1 MKKKAVDYKKY
12 KKQKID
18 TYVSVEDVSRLRLIC
33 EKYGFNS
40 IYQLLQYL
48 VHCFLRVADPV
59 NDPIDEPMPIEIE
72 EMFTDNAEWEKRKY
86 SKVSHTGMNIRQKP
100 DQRKIKTPDDIKPI

>member
-1 MKKKAVDYKKY
+1 MKKKAVDKKKY

-18 TYVSVEDVSRLRLIC
+18 TYVSVEDVTRLRLIC

-59 NDPIDEPMPIEIE
+59 NDPIDEPIPVEIE
-72 EMFTDNAEWEKRKY
+72 EMFINNAEWEKREH
-86 SKVSHTGMNIRQKP
+86 SKVSHNGMSIKQKP
-100 DQRKIKTPDDIKPI
+100 DQKKIKTPDDI

>member
-72 EMFTDNAEWEKRKY
+72 EMFTDNAEWEKRKP
-86 SKVSHTGMNIRQKP
+86 SKGNHNGMNIRQKP
-100 DQRKIKTPDDIKPI
+100 DQRKIKTPDDI

>member
-1 MKKKAVDYKKY
+1 MKKKAVDKKKY

-18 TYVSVEDVSRLRLIC
+18 TYVSVEDVARLRLIC

-48 VHCFLRVADPV
+48 VHCFLRVADKD

-72 EMFTDNAEWEKRKY
+72 EMFTHNSEWEKRNY
-86 SKVSHTGMNIRQKP
+86 SFGSHQEMNMKKKP
-100 DQRKIKTPDDIKPI
+100 DQRKIKNANDV